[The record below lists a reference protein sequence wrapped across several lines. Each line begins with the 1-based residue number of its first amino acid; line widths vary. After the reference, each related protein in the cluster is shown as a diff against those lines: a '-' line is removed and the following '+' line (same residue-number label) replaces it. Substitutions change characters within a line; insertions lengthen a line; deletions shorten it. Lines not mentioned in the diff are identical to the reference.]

1 MIRAVVFHIQVI
13 KYRHRVLVG
22 TLMVLIITTKI
33 YLYSTGKSN
42 FSGALFWVDIIY
54 RFMLTIFPSKMVN
67 YEKSQN

>member
-1 MIRAVVFHIQVI
+1 M
-13 KYRHRVLVG
+13 VLVG